1 VGLLE
6 KIASECLKSGKSY
19 IHLRIYTSYLQ
30 AKKTHNMKLTRAR
43 IQNYRSIIDTG
54 EFEIEKLKT
63 IMVGP
68 NEAGKTVILRALQQL
83 NKPSD
88 VAGFDVLRDYPRS
101 LYNDISTKKILPKD
115 VTVVT
120 GHYSLEESD
129 MELIP
134 DEFKSC
140 TYKKYK
146 NIDNQL
152 YHSLENAPAKIY
164 YKDIKNDLTRLLSH
178 LDKQYKIE
186 NQEADELKIPSEL
199 IKPIISSWSDYTSLS
214 DENETKIISF
224 LEKNYALVEEGN
236 TKEENRYSTL
246 IEQIKFNSK
255 RNEVLAILAKREPVF
270 ILFNNYFKVK
280 PSVHLDHLAK
290 RTEQNLLDDDYYDY
304 GNLCLLKL
312 LGFTARELSDLGNTV
327 SPNQSDRGALQIY
340 KDKLDSRSYQ
350 LNAASVRLT
359 EEIRK
364 VWMPNPDRPEADKL
378 KVTADGQ
385 YLKVVVE
392 DDIGVD
398 IELDQRSEG
407 FQWLVSF
414 FVVFFAEAM
423 DKHKNAILLLDEPGM
438 SLHGLKQRDFRE
450 TISRLAETNQ
460 TIYTTHSPFLVGPD
474 ELDFVKVVE
483 MKNRKEGTKVHTTI
497 SSSDPAGLLPLQEA
511 LGYDL
516 AQSLFSQQRNL
527 ILEGITDYWY
537 LDATANLLRESKDE
551 ILNDKIALVFAN
563 SAGKVVYYATILYA
577 HKLKVAALLDSDSA
591 GDQAAQ
597 QENLVHTLGNKN
609 ILRTKDF
616 VENVPKAEIE
626 DLLRETLIEIVKLEY
641 GVDTKTTSDSQPN
654 RPIIDIFSV
663 EVPDFSKY
671 KLAKMYIKWTK
682 ENEAKKLKPTELA
695 NWKKLIQQVNKSLK

>member
-1 VGLLE
+1 
-6 KIASECLKSGKSY
+6 
-19 IHLRIYTSYLQ
+19 
-30 AKKTHNMKLTRAR
+30 MKLTKAR

-54 EFEIEKLKT
+54 EFDIEELKT

-83 NKPSD
+83 NKPSE

-101 LYNDISTKKILPKD
+101 MYNDISTKKVLPKD

-120 GHYSLEESD
+120 GYYELEESD
-129 MELIP
+129 KVLIP
-134 DEFKSC
+134 EEFKEC
-140 TYKKYK
+140 QYKVYK
-146 NIDNQL
+146 NIDNEL
-152 YHSLENAPAKIY
+152 YHSLENAPSKVY
-164 YKDIKNDLTRLLSH
+164 FKDIKGDLTRMLAH
-178 LDKQYKIE
+178 LDKQFKVE
-186 NQEADELKIPSEL
+186 NPENEELSKTPSEL
-199 IKPIISSWSDYTSLS
+199 IKSIIGTWSDYTSIS
-214 DENETKIISF
+214 GENETKLNAF
-224 LEKNYALVEEGN
+224 LEKNFALVEEGN
-236 TKEENRYSTL
+236 AKEEGRYSKL
-246 IEQIKFNSK
+246 LEQIKFNSK
-255 RNEVLAILAKREPVF
+255 RDEVLSILSKREPVF

-280 PSVHLDHLAK
+280 PSVHLEHLAK
-290 RTEQNLLDDDYYDY
+290 RTEQNLLDDEYYDY

-312 LGFTARELSDLGNTV
+312 LGFTARELSDLGSTV
-327 SPNQSDRGALQIY
+327 SPNESDREALQKY

-438 SLHGLKQRDFRE
+438 SLHGLKQRDFRD

-474 ELDFVKVVE
+474 ELDIVKVVE

-537 LDATANLLRESKDE
+537 VDATANLLRESKDE
-551 ILNDKIALVFAN
+551 NLNDKIALVFAN

-577 HKLKVAALLDSDSA
+577 HNLKVAALLDSDSA

-616 VENVPKAEIE
+616 VADVPKAEIE
-626 DLLRETLIEIVKLEY
+626 DLLRETLIGIVKKEY
-641 GVDTKTTSDSQPN
+641 GVDTKTISDSQPN
-654 RPIIDIFSV
+654 RPIIDIFSA
-663 EVPDFSKY
+663 EVPNFSKY

>member
-1 VGLLE
+1 
-6 KIASECLKSGKSY
+6 
-19 IHLRIYTSYLQ
+19 
-30 AKKTHNMKLTRAR
+30 MKLTKAR

-54 EFEIEKLKT
+54 EFDIEELKT

-68 NEAGKTVILRALQQL
+68 NEAGKTVILKALQQL

-101 LYNDISTKKILPKD
+101 LYNDISTKKVLPKD

-120 GHYSLEESD
+120 GYYTLEESD
-129 MELIP
+129 KELIP
-134 DEFKSC
+134 DEFKDC
-140 TYKKYK
+140 VYKSHK
-146 NIDNQL
+146 NIDNKL
-152 YHSLENAPAKIY
+152 YHSLENAPSVVY

-186 NQEADELKIPSEL
+186 NPEETETPSEL
-199 IKPIISSWSDYTSLS
+199 IKSIIGAWSDYTSLS
-214 DENETKIISF
+214 GENANKLTAF
-224 LEKNYALVEEGN
+224 FEKNYALVEEDN
-236 TKEENRYSTL
+236 EKEEKRYSSL
-246 IEQIKFNSK
+246 IEQIKFNAK
-255 RNEVLAILAKREPVF
+255 RDEVLSILSKREPVF

-280 PSVHLDHLAK
+280 PSVHLEHLAK

-327 SPNQSDRGALQIY
+327 SLSQSDREALQVY

-359 EEIRK
+359 DEIRK
-364 VWMPNPDRPEADKL
+364 VWMPNPERPEADKL

-438 SLHGLKQRDFRE
+438 SLHGLKQRDFRD
-450 TISRLAETNQ
+450 TISRLAEKNQ

-474 ELDFVKVVE
+474 ELDIVKVVE

-537 LDATANLLRESKDE
+537 VDATANLLRESKDE
-551 ILNDKIALVFAN
+551 NLNDKIALVFAN
-563 SAGKVVYYATILYA
+563 SAGKVVYYATILFA
-577 HKLKVAALLDSDSA
+577 HNLKVAALLDSDSA

-609 ILRTKDF
+609 ILRTKDI
-616 VENVPKAEIE
+616 VDNVPKAEIE
-626 DLLRETLIEIVKLEY
+626 DLLRETLIGIVKKEY
-641 GVDTKTTSDSQPN
+641 GVDTKATSDSQPN
-654 RPIIDIFSV
+654 RPIIDIFSA

-682 ENEAKKLKPTELA
+682 ENESKKLKPTELA

>member
-1 VGLLE
+1 MRLI
-6 KIASECLKSGKSY
+6 K
-19 IHLRIYTSYLQ
+19 
-30 AKKTHNMKLTRAR
+30 AR
-43 IQNYRSIIDTG
+43 VQNYRSIIDSG

-68 NEAGKTVILRALQQL
+68 NEAGKTVLLKALQQL
-83 NKPSD
+83 NKPAD
-88 VAGFDVLRDYPRS
+88 VQGFEVLRDYPRS
-101 LYNDISTKKILPKD
+101 KFNDIDTGKIDPKN

-120 GHYSLEESD
+120 GYFELEDDDKAE
-129 MELIP
+129 IP
-134 DEFKSC
+134 KEYWKC
-140 TYKKYK
+140 VYKFYK
-146 NIDNQL
+146 NIDNST
-152 YHSLENAPAKIY
+152 YHSLINAPAKVIF
-164 YKDIKNDLTRLLSH
+164 KDIKNDISRLIAH
-178 LDKQYKIE
+178 LDKQYANDNPEEETK
-186 NQEADELKIPSEL
+186 KPSVL
-199 IKPIISSWSDYTSLS
+199 VKPIIETFDDETVLSAENSKSL
-214 DENETKIISF
+214 KAF
-224 LEKNYALVEEGN
+224 LEKNYALIEEDNEKEEG
-236 TKEENRYSTL
+236 RYEKL
-246 IEQIKFNSK
+246 IGQIDFNGK
-255 RNEVLAILAKREPVF
+255 YDEVLATLNKRRPVF

-280 PSVHLDHLAK
+280 PSVHLEHLAV
-290 RTEQNLLDDDYYDY
+290 RTEQNLLDDQYYDY

-312 LGFTARELSDLGNTV
+312 LGFSARELSNLGKTQ
-327 SPNQSDRGALQIY
+327 SPDINKPEALKVY
-340 KDKLDSRSYQ
+340 KDQLDKRSYK

-359 EEIRK
+359 DEIKK

-438 SLHGLKQRDFRE
+438 SLHGLKQRDFRD
-450 TISRLAETNQ
+450 TISSLAEHNQ

-474 ELDFVKVVE
+474 ELDLVRVVE
-483 MKNRKEGTKVHTTI
+483 LKNRKEGTKVHTTI

-527 ILEGITDYWY
+527 ILEGLTDYWY
-537 LDATANLLRESKDE
+537 LDASAQLLSDAGIET
-551 ILNDKIALVFAN
+551 INDKIALVFAN
-563 SAGKVVYYATILYA
+563 SAGKVVYYATILFA
-577 HKLKVAALLDSDSA
+577 HNLKVAALLDSDAA

-616 VENVPKAEIE
+616 VSGVAKAEIE
-626 DLLRETLIEIVKLEY
+626 DLIRETLVKIVKDEY
-641 GVDTKTTSDSQPN
+641 SVDVSVKATSQSS
-654 RPIIDIFSV
+654 RPIIDIFTS
-663 EVPDFSKY
+663 EVPNFSKY
-671 KLAKMYIKWTK
+671 KLAKAFVKWTR
-682 ENEAKKLKPTELA
+682 NHEANDLTVDEQKNLK
-695 NWKKLIQQVNKSLK
+695 NLIQQINKALK

>member
-1 VGLLE
+1 MRLI
-6 KIASECLKSGKSY
+6 K
-19 IHLRIYTSYLQ
+19 
-30 AKKTHNMKLTRAR
+30 AR
-43 IQNYRSIIDTG
+43 VQNYRSIIDSG
-54 EFEIEKLKT
+54 EFEIENLKT

-68 NEAGKTVILRALQQL
+68 NEAGKTVLLKALQQL
-83 NKPSD
+83 NKPAD
-88 VAGFDVLRDYPRS
+88 VQGFEVLRDYPRS
-101 LYNDISTKKILPKD
+101 KFNDIDTGKVDPKN

-120 GHYSLEESD
+120 GYFDLEDSD
-129 MELIP
+129 KAEIP
-134 DEFKSC
+134 EEFRNCK
-140 TYKKYK
+140 YKFYK
-146 NIDNQL
+146 NIDNST
-152 YHSLENAPAKIY
+152 YHNLIDAPNRLNF
-164 YKDIKNDLTRLLSH
+164 KDIKSDLSRLIAH
-178 LDKQYKIE
+178 LDKQYSIDNPEEETK
-186 NQEADELKIPSEL
+186 KPSIL
-199 IKPIISSWSDYTSLS
+199 IKPITDTFEDSTTLSTENCKSL
-214 DENETKIISF
+214 KSF
-224 LEKNYALVEEGN
+224 LEKNYALIEEGN
-236 TKEENRYSTL
+236 EKEESRYEKL
-246 IEQIKFNSK
+246 IDQIDFNS
-255 RNEVLAILAKREPVF
+255 NYEEVLATLSKRIPVF

-280 PSVHLDHLAK
+280 PSVHLEHLAT
-290 RTEQNLLDDDYYDY
+290 RTEQKLLDDQYYDY

-312 LGFTARELSDLGNTV
+312 LGFTARELSNLGKTQ
-327 SPNQSDRGALQIY
+327 SPDINNPDALKVY
-340 KDKLDSRSYQ
+340 KDKLDTRSYK

-359 EEIRK
+359 EEIKK

-438 SLHGLKQRDFRE
+438 SLHGLKQRDFRD
-450 TISRLAETNQ
+450 TITRLAEHNQ

-474 ELDFVKVVE
+474 ELDLVRVVE
-483 MKNRKEGTKVHTTI
+483 LKNRKEGTKVHTTI

-537 LDATANLLRESKDE
+537 LDASAQLLSDAGIES
-551 ILNDKIALVFAN
+551 LNDKIALVFAN
-563 SAGKVVYYATILYA
+563 SAGKVVYYATILFA
-577 HKLKVAALLDSDSA
+577 HNLKVAALLDSDAA

-616 VENVPKAEIE
+616 VSGVEKAEIE
-626 DLLRETLIEIVKLEY
+626 DLLRETLVKVVKDEY
-641 GVDTKTTSDSQPN
+641 GVDLSAKVTSQPS
-654 RPIIDIFSV
+654 RPIIDIFAS
-663 EVPDFSKY
+663 EVTNFSKY
-671 KLAKMYIKWTK
+671 KLAKAFVRWTR
-682 ENEAKKLKPTELA
+682 NHEAKDLTADEQKNLKNLV
-695 NWKKLIQQVNKSLK
+695 QQINKALK